1 MALISLTCL
10 GFNFTSLGKNN
21 VNKFVE
27 SGKQPCD
34 ANIMRKISCS
44 PQTLYTLLQISRGT
58 SPNRYLNHT
67 LTPFL
72 YPSLASTSTCFSTRP
87 TLRIS
92 LTQNLHQKRCY
103 SLIPG
108 SSTGAGESDPDTA
121 YQVPVHYQE
130 YNETPF
136 TDVVALNLQ
145 SGNGGHGCVSFLREK
160 FVDKGPPNGGDGGRG
175 GSVYIQAI
183 YGETTSLHKLG
194 RQGTIQAGDGRN
206 GQGKSKNGERGEDVV
221 IRVPVGTIVREI
233 DRYDPSVVL
242 EEELNEYEEG
252 MLNIGDET
260 EPNSGYHGPNDKWI
274 HYPLAE
280 SDNIASPKFQ
290 AAKYP
295 TQHHLSSGAVLR
307 HTHPLPVNL
316 DLSKPTLKPIL
327 LIPGAPGG
335 LGNPHFITQKT
346 RSPKFATRGGKG
358 CRMRISLE
366 LKILADVGLV
376 GLPNAGKSSFLRAI
390 TRRKA
395 KVGEWAFTTLSP
407 NLGTVQLHPLQSRSR
422 ATKAGGPRERFTI
435 ADIPGLIADAHLNK
449 GLGHGFL
456 RHVERAKVLA
466 FVIDLGRPDPLGDLK
481 LLWKEVK
488 AYEEGWADDKVLES
502 MGVNGMMGE
511 MAGNQSIDRVLSP
524 NDDEAIV
531 LGIDSPLE
539 EEEQPSDKY
548 PAERYQAGAVAKE
561 CLTEGES
568 QDEELVV
575 WRGSRSIMPNY
586 SPSPNAVTPAAG
598 LINRARDIPAVTI
611 KREKISA
618 KPWFVIANKAD
629 LGGTEQRFLELRN
642 YVQELAKKQRRE
654 IAMVPASAMK
664 GQGVEGAVEVMRR
677 LLDDTDALEDN
688 DL

>member
-1 MALISLTCL
+1 MTLELQAHSHRYKHQH
-10 GFNFTSLGKNN
+10 GNWEKE
-21 VNKFVE
+21 V
-27 SGKQPCD
+27 
-34 ANIMRKISCS
+34 AHS
-44 PQTLYTLLQISRGT
+44 PIVT
-58 SPNRYLNHT
+58 SPPPMDIDWVIGYVGYLNNT

-72 YPSLASTSTCFSTRP
+72 CPCLASASFSTRTSP
-87 TLRIS
+87 TFLA
-92 LTQNLHQKRCY
+92 QNLHEKRCY
-103 SLIPG
+103 SSMPDSPAG
-108 SSTGAGESDPDTA
+108 TGESDPDTA
-121 YQVPVHYQE
+121 YRVPVHYQE

-136 TDVVALNLQ
+136 TDVVSFNLQ

-183 YGETTSLHKLG
+183 YGETTSLHKLA
-194 RQGTIQAGDGRN
+194 RQGTIQAGNGRN

-221 IRVPVGTIVREI
+221 IRVPVGTI
-233 DRYDPSVVL
+233 
-242 EEELNEYEEG
+242 
-252 MLNIGDET
+252 
-260 EPNSGYHGPNDKWI
+260 
-274 HYPLAE
+274 
-280 SDNIASPKFQ
+280 
-290 AAKYP
+290 
-295 TQHHLSSGAVLR
+295 HHLSSSAVLR

-316 DLSKPTLKPIL
+316 DLSQPTLKPIL

-407 NLGTVQLHPLQSRSR
+407 NLGTVQLRPLQSQSR
-422 ATKAGGPRERFTI
+422 ATGAGRPRERFTI

-456 RHVERAKVLA
+456 RHVERAKALA

-488 AYEEGWADDKVLES
+488 AYEEGWGDDKVLEYMS
-502 MGVNGMMGE
+502 VNGMMGE
-511 MAGNQSIDRVLSP
+511 MAGNRSIDRELSP
-524 NDDEAIV
+524 NDDAIE
-531 LGIDSPLE
+531 E
-539 EEEQPSDKY
+539 EEEQPSDEY
-548 PAERYQAGAVAKE
+548 PVERYRAAAAAIEKLGEA
-561 CLTEGES
+561 ES

-586 SPSPNAVTPAAG
+586 SPSPNAVKPAAG
-598 LINRARDIPAVTI
+598 LINCTRNIPAVAI

-629 LGGTEQRFLELRN
+629 LGGTEQRFLELRI
-642 YVQELAKKQRRE
+642 YVQELAKKQRHE
-654 IAMVPASAMK
+654 IAVVPVSAMK

-677 LLDDTDALEDN
+677 LLDVTDALGGN
-688 DL
+688 GL

>member
-1 MALISLTCL
+1 MQR
-10 GFNFTSLGKNN
+10 
-21 VNKFVE
+21 V
-27 SGKQPCD
+27 P
-34 ANIMRKISCS
+34 CS

-58 SPNRYLNHT
+58 SLNGYLNHT

-72 YPSLASTSTCFSTRP
+72 YPCLTSTSTNFSTHSSFR
-87 TLRIS
+87 TSR
-92 LTQNLHQKRCY
+92 TQSLHQKRCY
-103 SLIPG
+103 SPIPG
-108 SSTGAGESDPDTA
+108 FSTEAGGDDPDTA
-121 YQVPVHYQE
+121 YQVPVHFQE

-136 TDVVALNLQ
+136 TDVITLNLQ

-160 FVDKGPPNGGDGGRG
+160 FVDKGPPNGGNGGRG
-175 GSVYIQAI
+175 GSIYIQAL
-183 YGETTSLHKLG
+183 YGETVSLHKLG
-194 RQGTIQAGDGRN
+194 RQGTVQAGDGRN

-242 EEELNEYEEG
+242 EEELKEYEEG
-252 MLNIGDET
+252 MLNIGDEAQS
-260 EPNSGYHGPNDKWI
+260 NSGYHGSNDKWI

-280 SDNIASPKFQ
+280 ADNTASPKFQ

-295 TQHHLSSGAVLR
+295 AQHHLSSGAVLR

-316 DLSKPTLKPIL
+316 DLSKPTIKPIL

-335 LGNPHFITQKT
+335 LGNPCFITQKT

-407 NLGTVQLHPLQSRSR
+407 NLGTVQLNPLKSRLR
-422 ATKAGGPRERFTI
+422 ATKAGEPRERFTI

-466 FVIDLGRPDPLGDLK
+466 FVIDLGRPDPLGDLR

-488 AYEEGWADDKVLES
+488 AYEEGWADDKVLEG

-511 MAGNQSIDRVLSP
+511 MAGNLSIDKELPP

-531 LGIDSPLE
+531 RGIDSPLGQ
-539 EEEQPSDKY
+539 EEQSPDEY
-548 PAERYQAGAVAKE
+548 PAERHRVGATTNE
-561 CLTEGES
+561 RLTEGKP
-568 QDEELVV
+568 QGEELVV
-575 WRGSRSIMPNY
+575 WRGSRSITPNY
-586 SPSPNAVTPAAG
+586 SPSPNSVTPAAE
-598 LINRARDIPAVTI
+598 LIKRTRDIPAVAI
-611 KREKISA
+611 KRKKISA

-629 LGGTEQRFLELRN
+629 LGGTEQKFLGLRN
-642 YVQELAKKQRRE
+642 YIEELAKKQRQE
-654 IAMVPASAMK
+654 ITMVPVSAIK
-664 GQGVEGAVEVMRR
+664 GQGVEGAVEVMRQ
-677 LLDDTDALEDN
+677 LLDTTDTRKGNCL
-688 DL
+688 

>member
-1 MALISLTCL
+1 M
-10 GFNFTSLGKNN
+10 
-21 VNKFVE
+21 
-27 SGKQPCD
+27 
-34 ANIMRKISCS
+34 
-44 PQTLYTLLQISRGT
+44 
-58 SPNRYLNHT
+58 NHT

-72 YPSLASTSTCFSTRP
+72 YPRLTSASTSFSTRSSFR
-87 TLRIS
+87 TS
-92 LTQNLHQKRCY
+92 LTWSLRQKRYY
-103 SLIPG
+103 SSTPG
-108 SSTGAGESDPDTA
+108 SFTGIGENDPDTA
-121 YQVPVHYQE
+121 YRVPVHYQE
-130 YNETPF
+130 YKETPF
-136 TDVVALNLQ
+136 TDVVTLNLQ

-194 RQGTIQAGDGRN
+194 RQGVVQAGDGRN

-221 IRVPVGTIVREI
+221 IRVPVGTI
-233 DRYDPSVVL
+233 
-242 EEELNEYEEG
+242 
-252 MLNIGDET
+252 
-260 EPNSGYHGPNDKWI
+260 
-274 HYPLAE
+274 
-280 SDNIASPKFQ
+280 
-290 AAKYP
+290 YP

-407 NLGTVQLHPLQSRSR
+407 NLGTVQLHPLQSRSKP
-422 ATKAGGPRERFTI
+422 TKAVGPRERFTI

-466 FVIDLGRPDPLGDLK
+466 FVIDLGRPDPLGDLT

-488 AYEEGWADDKVLES
+488 AYEEGWGDDKMLES
-502 MGVNGMMGE
+502 MGVNGMISE
-511 MAGNQSIDRVLSP
+511 MAGNQSIDRDPSP
-524 NDDEAIV
+524 NDDGAIV
-531 LGIDSPLE
+531 LGIDRPLE
-539 EEEQPSDKY
+539 EERQSSDEY
-548 PAERYQAGAVAKE
+548 SAERYRAETAKDY
-561 CLTEGES
+561 LTEGES
-568 QDEELVV
+568 QDEEL
-575 WRGSRSIMPNY
+575 
-586 SPSPNAVTPAAG
+586 
-598 LINRARDIPAVTI
+598 
-611 KREKISA
+611 KISA

-642 YVQELAKKQRRE
+642 HVQCLAKKQRRE
-654 IAMVPASAMK
+654 IAMVPVSAMK

-677 LLDDTDALEDN
+677 LLDATDAPEGNGL
-688 DL
+688 

>member
-1 MALISLTCL
+1 M
-10 GFNFTSLGKNN
+10 
-21 VNKFVE
+21 
-27 SGKQPCD
+27 PD
-34 ANIMRKISCS
+34 S
-44 PQTLYTLLQISRGT
+44 PIGT
-58 SPNRYLNHT
+58 
-67 LTPFL
+67 
-72 YPSLASTSTCFSTRP
+72 
-87 TLRIS
+87 
-92 LTQNLHQKRCY
+92 
-103 SLIPG
+103 
-108 SSTGAGESDPDTA
+108 GESDPDTA
-121 YQVPVHYQE
+121 YRVPVHYQE

-145 SGNGGHGCVSFLREK
+145 SGDGGHGCVSFLREK

-183 YGETTSLHKLG
+183 YGETTSLHKLA

-206 GQGKSKNGERGEDVV
+206 GQGKSKNGERGENVV

-242 EEELNEYEEG
+242 EEELKEYEDG
-252 MLNIGDET
+252 MLNIGDEP
-260 EPNSGYHGPNDKWI
+260 EPNSGYHGQNDKWI

-280 SDNIASPKFQ
+280 SDNLASPKFQ

-295 TQHHLSSGAVLR
+295 AQHHLSSSAVLR

-316 DLSKPTLKPIL
+316 DLSQPTLKPIL

-335 LGNPHFITQKT
+335 LGNPNFITQKT
-346 RSPKFATRGGKG
+346 RSPRFATRGGKG

-407 NLGTVQLHPLQSRSR
+407 NLGTVQLRPLQSRSR
-422 ATKAGGPRERFTI
+422 AGPRGPRERFTI

-456 RHVERAKVLA
+456 RHVERAKALA
-466 FVIDLGRPDPLGDLK
+466 FIIDLGRPNPLGDLK

-488 AYEEGWADDKVLES
+488 AYEEGWGDDKMLECMS
-502 MGVNGMMGE
+502 VNGMMGE
-511 MAGNQSIDRVLSP
+511 MAGNQSIDRELSS
-524 NDDEAIV
+524 NDDAII
-531 LGIDSPLE
+531 LGIDSALE
-539 EEEQPSDKY
+539 EEEEEQQPSDEY
-548 PAERYQAGAVAKE
+548 PAERYRAAAAAIE
-561 CLTEGES
+561 NLREAES

-575 WRGSRSIMPNY
+575 WRGSRSILPNY
-586 SPSPNAVTPAAG
+586 SPSPNAVTPAAE
-598 LINRARDIPAVTI
+598 LINRTRNIPAVAI

-642 YVQELAKKQRRE
+642 YVQELAKKQRHE
-654 IAMVPASAMK
+654 IAVVPVSALK
-664 GQGVEGAVEVMRR
+664 GQGVEGAVEMMRR
-677 LLDDTDALEDN
+677 LLDVTDELGGN
-688 DL
+688 GL